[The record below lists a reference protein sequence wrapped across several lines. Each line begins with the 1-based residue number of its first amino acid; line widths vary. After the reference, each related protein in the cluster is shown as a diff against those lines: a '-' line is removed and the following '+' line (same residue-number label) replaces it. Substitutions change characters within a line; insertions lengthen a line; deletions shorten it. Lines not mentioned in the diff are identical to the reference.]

1 MSTNR
6 INSRQQSSKIAFCS
20 LMVALSVT
28 LMLFGGIIPIATYC
42 VPMAC
47 GVLLLPIMIEYGK
60 KDAWIAYGA
69 VSLLVVLLGID
80 KEAAFFYVFL
90 GYYPILKWSI
100 DRIKNRQF
108 RLLIKLLIFNSS
120 VFLMYVVLGFILNMD
135 ALVAEFTQM
144 GAFLLILFILMLNVC
159 LLLYDRLL
167 FPLIYLYVHKLQPR
181 LKFML
186 RK

>member
-1 MSTNR
+1 MNSKR
-6 INSRQQSSKIAFCS
+6 VSSRQQSSKIAFCG
-20 LMVALSVT
+20 LMVALSVS
-28 LMLFGGIIPIATYC
+28 LMLCGGIIPIATYC

-47 GVLLLPIMIEYGK
+47 GVLLLPILIEYGK
-60 KDAWIAYGA
+60 RSAWIAYGS
-69 VSLLVVLLGID
+69 VSILVILLGVD

-90 GYYPILKWSI
+90 GYYPIVKWSI
-100 DRIKNRQF
+100 DRIKKKPA
-108 RLLIKLLIFNSS
+108 RLVIKLLVFNVS
-120 VFLMYVVLGFILNMD
+120 VFLMYAVLGLLLNMD
-135 ALVAEFTQM
+135 ALIAEFTQM
-144 GAFLLILFILMLNVC
+144 GAFLLLLFVLMLNAC